1 MNKLEREMLLQDIE
15 DLRYQMN
22 ENNCFYGGQL
32 KTARDEIINL
42 SAEIAL
48 LKQKLLHRSRH

>member
-1 MNKLEREMLLQDIE
+1 MNNLERKIPLQDIE

-22 ENNCFYGGQL
+22 ENNCFYDGQL

-48 LKQKLLHRSRH
+48 LKQKLLYRSRH